1 MDNMEFQHVE
11 TDVSTPDNKQTT
23 LKLKQPELEATFKFD
38 DENGQMG
45 ASNWN
50 QDLGENVKGVLVD
63 LQQHWLAD
71 YQKSREKVLVDT
83 VEKLHQ
89 EFVSEQQRIRTELLD
104 RFKKELEDTKAN
116 LDEQYNEL
124 IKSELQK
131 QSEKH
136 KREIS
141 VNKKKQWCYNCEL
154 EAIYHCCWNTA
165 YCSVECQQTHWP
177 THRRTC
183 RRKKA
188 AANQNN
194 AQNAASNS
202 STTSVSGTNK

>member
-1 MDNMEFQHVE
+1 M
-11 TDVSTPDNKQTT
+11 
-23 LKLKQPELEATFKFD
+23 
-38 DENGQMG
+38 
-45 ASNWN
+45 
-50 QDLGENVKGVLVD
+50 
-63 LQQHWLAD
+63 
-71 YQKSREKVLVDT
+71 
-83 VEKLHQ
+83 HQ

-104 RFKKELEDTKAN
+104 RFKKELEDTKYIFQIDYKFADPSLNYRAN

-165 YCSVECQQTHWP
+165 YCSVCFVF
-177 THRRTC
+177 
-183 RRKKA
+183 
-188 AANQNN
+188 
-194 AQNAASNS
+194 NS
-202 STTSVSGTNK
+202 